1 MSKKK
6 ILTSIARL
14 MEVFDLGSDEVTH
27 YLDTESGKLAIH
39 SNLSGAFDEDG
50 DEIKGTNPFHNK
62 KYIEIPGI
70 YAYEAFLDMGRFAD
84 TVKDQDLRQRLHTRL
99 NSRNPVTRFKKL
111 LAEFPR
117 EEKRWE
123 RYRNEAIRERVLDWL
138 AENSLELKFQK

>member
-6 ILTSIARL
+6 ISTPIAKL

-50 DEIKGTNPFHNK
+50 NEIKGTNPFHNK

-70 YAYEAFLDMGRFAD
+70 YAYEAFLDMGRFSD
-84 TVKDQDLRQRLHTRL
+84 TVKDQDLRQRLHNRL
-99 NSRNPVTRFKKL
+99 NGKNPVTRFKKL
-111 LAEFPR
+111 LEDFPQ

-123 RYRNEAIRERVLDWL
+123 LYRNQAIRKRVLNWL
-138 AENSLELKFQK
+138 AENGLELAL